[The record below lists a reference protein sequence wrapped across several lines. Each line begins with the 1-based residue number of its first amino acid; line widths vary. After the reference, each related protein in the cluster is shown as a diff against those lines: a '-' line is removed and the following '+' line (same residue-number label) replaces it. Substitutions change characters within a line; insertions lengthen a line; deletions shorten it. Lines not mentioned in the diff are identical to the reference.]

1 MHSATFHTLLCSLHP
16 SNPDRQT
23 DKPEQNRTNIP
34 PNQITKLLSL
44 ALALAIPS
52 ITLAATSDETA
63 HLKTNTN
70 TDLNTTTNSELAKT
84 TTTTTLTL
92 TAYEFPFCLASDS
105 DYLQNFFISRP
116 THTNLT
122 LTLPPSFSA
131 PNGECM
137 PINASKGIP
146 HSFYY
151 TVYNNDDDGGSKN
164 DSAKGSDFGSCE
176 LVTFEKEGCEG
187 EETKYSL
194 RVEGEDEDEGGQSE
208 CFSRPDRF
216 VKALLR
222 SARIECS

>member
-1 MHSATFHTLLCSLHP
+1 M
-16 SNPDRQT
+16 
-23 DKPEQNRTNIP
+23 P
-34 PNQITKLLSL
+34 PNQLAKALSL

-52 ITLAATSDETA
+52 TTLATTTTSDETL
-63 HLKTNTN
+63 HPNTSKN
-70 TDLNTTTNSELAKT
+70 TELNTTNSERAKV

-92 TAYEFPFCLASDS
+92 TAYEFPLCLASDS
-105 DYLQNFFISRP
+105 DLLQNFFVSRP

-131 PNGECM
+131 PNGECA

-151 TVYNNDDDGGSKN
+151 TVYDNDNHDGSKN
-164 DSAKGSDFGSCE
+164 DSERSSGFGPCE
-176 LVTFEKEGCEG
+176 LVTFEEEGCEG
-187 EETKYSL
+187 ESTAYSL
-194 RVEGEDEDEGGQSE
+194 RVEGEGEEESGQSE

-222 SARIECS
+222 SARFECS

>member
-1 MHSATFHTLLCSLHP
+1 
-16 SNPDRQT
+16 
-23 DKPEQNRTNIP
+23 
-34 PNQITKLLSL
+34 
-44 ALALAIPS
+44 
-52 ITLAATSDETA
+52 
-63 HLKTNTN
+63 
-70 TDLNTTTNSELAKT
+70 
-84 TTTTTLTL
+84 
-92 TAYEFPFCLASDS
+92 
-105 DYLQNFFISRP
+105 
-116 THTNLT
+116 
-122 LTLPPSFSA
+122 
-131 PNGECM
+131 M

-151 TVYNNDDDGGSKN
+151 TVYNDDDDDDDDDDGSKN